1 MQIENT
7 EGLEKAV
14 AGVKSRM
21 GSMEKSSGREGVLS
35 PGKMDSLSLW
45 SLKQKAKDP
54 IAVEQVLLLP
64 PDVFQ

>member
-1 MQIENT
+1 M
-7 EGLEKAV
+7 

-35 PGKMDSLSLW
+35 PGKMDSKSLV
-45 SLKQKAKDP
+45 SQAEGKDP

>member
-1 MQIENT
+1 M
-7 EGLEKAV
+7 